1 VTPRHDAEAPTS
13 SGHDVPVLR
22 VEALRSQVGVRVA
35 GEVDASV
42 RDGWHAALAPWADVD
57 DDIHLDLSALTFI
70 DVRGVA
76 ELVEL
81 AQSPGKQRQVVLH
94 QPPRVLRQVMD
105 VLWPEASRWIVVA
118 TP

>member
-1 VTPRHDAEAPTS
+1 MTSRRDAEAAAS
-13 SGHDVPVLR
+13 SDHDVPMLHVQ
-22 VEALRSQVGVRVA
+22 ALPNQAGVRVA
-35 GEVDASV
+35 GEVDATV
-42 RDGWHAALAPWADVD
+42 RDSWHAALAALATVDGDV
-57 DDIHLDLSALTFI
+57 HLDLSALSFI

-81 AQSPGKQRQVVLH
+81 ADGLGQERRLILH

-105 VLWPEASRWIVVA
+105 VLWPEAPRSIVVA